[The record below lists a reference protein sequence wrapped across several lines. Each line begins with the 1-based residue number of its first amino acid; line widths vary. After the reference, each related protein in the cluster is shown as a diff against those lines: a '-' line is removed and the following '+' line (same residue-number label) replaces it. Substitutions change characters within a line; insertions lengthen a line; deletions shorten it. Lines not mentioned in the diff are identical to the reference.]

1 MTRLWEELLTAMRW
15 GTLLMELLAVV
26 VVWSCRARWFN
37 AVYLSIAVEVGI
49 VVDVDI
55 VVDVGIIV
63 VLRTGA

>member
-1 MTRLWEELLTAMRW
+1 MRW